1 MPIEDVV
8 AEGPTLRLLTNQ
20 FAAND
25 EGVG

>member
-8 AEGPTLRLLTNQ
+8 AEHQRYCVLTNE
-20 FAAND
+20 FATND